1 MLRRPEITADS
12 FATGSVWPSVSKKG
26 TWIDLKQND
35 GLGSRRG
42 CGLWAP
48 SMRVSRFRWRVDAM
62 PEAGVLIH
70 RSSDYQPK
78 NVHVPVKVA
87 ERATLG
93 AGNSP
98 ASTVLL
104 NVKRLAASHLF
115 RHPIFLTLLPPFS
128 VIPSLP
134 SVKPM

>member
-1 MLRRPEITADS
+1 ML
-12 FATGSVWPSVSKKG
+12 
-26 TWIDLKQND
+26 
-35 GLGSRRG
+35 
-42 CGLWAP
+42 
-48 SMRVSRFRWRVDAM
+48 
-62 PEAGVLIH
+62 EAGVLIH

-78 NVHVPVKVA
+78 NVQVPVKVA

-115 RHPIFLTLLPPFS
+115 RHPIS
-128 VIPSLP
+128 SLCFP
-134 SVKPM
+134 LFRHTQPTKRKAYVDQVELQS